1 MTTSAACG
9 RPSVQALVQV
19 GVQGARNND
28 PSPGELKDAYMSYI
42 TVRFKPFGQ
51 MTQINFPFGVVLRD
65 DSGSSFKL
73 QSAIKQGGN
82 GIVFEAHRFDESGRS
97 AGSCAVK
104 LLKQL
109 DDVRLDRFKNEVR
122 ILRQLDHPR
131 VTRHYGHGVAQLGGY
146 DIDIPW
152 VALDIGGP
160 NLRDY
165 GDKYGQ
171 LDVPTAARIC
181 CEAAAAVAHLHEH
194 KIIHRDIKPANFVW
208 DHHTD
213 REHVQMIDFGLAKFI
228 GEDVSG
234 RQMDAFTQQNEF
246 VGPVHFSSPELI
258 AYARDKSH
266 SVDYRSDLFQIGML
280 IWFIFTN
287 EVLAGIP
294 SAKRDPTGGA
304 VHGVVTEL
312 GPV

>member
-1 MTTSAACG
+1 
-9 RPSVQALVQV
+9 
-19 GVQGARNND
+19 
-28 PSPGELKDAYMSYI
+28 MSYI
-42 TVRFKPFGQ
+42 TVRFKPFGPT
-51 MTQINFPFGVVLRD
+51 TQIDFPFGVVLKD
-65 DSGSSFKL
+65 DRGPSFKL

-82 GIVFEAHRFDESGRS
+82 GVVFEAQRLDGSGRS
-97 AGSCAVK
+97 ARSCAVK

-109 DDVRLDRFKNEVR
+109 DDVRVDRFNNEVR
-122 ILRQLDHPR
+122 ILRQLDHAR

-160 NLRDY
+160 NLREY
-165 GDKYGQ
+165 GDKHGQ
-171 LDVPTAARIC
+171 LDVPAAARIC
-181 CEAAAAVAHLHEH
+181 CEAAEAVAHLHEH
-194 KIIHRDIKPANFVW
+194 EIIHRDIKPANFVW
-208 DHHTD
+208 EHRTD

-258 AYARDKSH
+258 AYARDKCH
-266 SVDYRSDLFQIGML
+266 PVDYRSDLFQVGML

-287 EVLAGIP
+287 EILAGIP
-294 SAKRDPTGGA
+294 SPRRDPTGGA
-304 VHGVVTEL
+304 VHAVVTRLLQSDPADRIQSATEL
-312 GPV
+312 VDMLRALSDKLT